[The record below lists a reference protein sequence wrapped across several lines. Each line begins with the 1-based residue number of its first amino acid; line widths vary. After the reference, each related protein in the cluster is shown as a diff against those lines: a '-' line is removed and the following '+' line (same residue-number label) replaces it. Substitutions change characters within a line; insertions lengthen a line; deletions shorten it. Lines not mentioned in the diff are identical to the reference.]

1 MSLPK
6 RRKSGDAHSTTQKRL
21 TRYPH
26 HRCAE
31 CLLAMGFGGKLIVRF
46 TGIALTTLRRLR
58 QRRPKP
64 TLRRGSA
71 NWTKRTKANA
81 LSPEARERN
90 LIKRWRTVQA
100 RAFAAE
106 TRAVAKAERLHWAS
120 HPAVV
125 RWQWSAAMR
134 RKWRASGPG
143 SNFQLKGMLRRRIRK
158 VLLAHRVTK
167 AHRSEQLVGCQ
178 IHELRSHIERQFSEG
193 MSWGN
198 YGQWHVD
205 HIVPCAAF
213 DLTST
218 TEQRACF
225 HYTNMRPLWARENI
239 IKSSLHA
246 GVKHRHPKSF
256 RKPVPAV
263 IIPAGAGRGF
273 LIP

>member
-1 MSLPK
+1 MSQPK
-6 RRKSGDAHSTTQKRL
+6 KRKSGDAHGTTLKRL
-21 TRYPH
+21 NQYPH
-26 HRCAE
+26 HRCSE
-31 CLLAMGFGGKLIVRF
+31 CLLAIGFGRKLIVRF
-46 TGIALTTLRRLR
+46 TGIASTTLKRLAR
-58 QRRPKP
+58 RRPKP
-64 TLRRGSA
+64 ALRRRSA
-71 NWTKRTKANA
+71 NWTKRPPLT
-81 LSPEARERN
+81 PEHLERN
-90 LIKRWRTVQA
+90 LIKRGQTMQAVAFKSETGAIA
-100 RAFAAE
+100 RAE
-106 TRAVAKAERLHWAS
+106 RAHWAS
-120 HPAVV
+120 HPVVV

-178 IHELRSHIERQFSEG
+178 IHELRSHIEHQFSEG

-239 IKSSLHA
+239 LKSSRHA
-246 GVKHRHPKSF
+246 GVKHRHPKTF

-263 IIPAGAGRGF
+263 PIPAGAESRV
-273 LIP
+273 LSP